1 MISRTTRAE
10 LPPDLAQKFDSLG
23 QSGLAA
29 IRERNFLEARVQ
41 FKYLYET
48 LLNGQPNGESYHKG
62 FPLHNWAI
70 ATLLARD
77 PQESLRLFILAFVE
91 DALSQEPS
99 KESDARDT
107 PAGQVVWLL
116 YKVDPKLLTTI
127 EQLSKNRKPDT
138 IPTDPQELL
147 DEALANTGLTLSKV
161 AQKTPKLAP
170 RDINNLESSWEKRV
184 FIGGN
189 YSSQFAFIQEIAL
202 EVSRWGFDPIIASEF
217 TMPTQLIH
225 HHTMMLLHNC
235 KLAIFDI
242 SAEAG
247 QLMEIER
254 LRDYELK
261 PLLVYSPNPARPEPR
276 VSSMLSTLMEQG
288 QYDVKP
294 YSNVEQ
300 LRDHVKAYLEPY
312 FERVEVPP
320 A

>member
-1 MISRTTRAE
+1 MRSRTKRVE

-29 IRERNFLEARVQ
+29 IRERNFLEARGS

-48 LLNGQPNGESYHKG
+48 LLNSQPNGESYHKG

-77 PQESLRLFILAFVE
+77 PQEALRLFILAFVE

-116 YKVDPKLLTTI
+116 YEVDPKLLIAI
-127 EQLSKNRKPDT
+127 EQLARRHKPDRLLS
-138 IPTDPQELL
+138 DPQELL
-147 DEALANTGLTLSKV
+147 DEVLEQTGLALNNV
-161 AQKTPKLAP
+161 AAKTIRLAP
-170 RDINNLESSWEKRV
+170 RDTNNLESSWERRV

-189 YSSQFAFIQEIAL
+189 YSTQFAIIQEMAM

-217 TMPTQLIH
+217 DMPKRLIH

-235 KLAIFDI
+235 KRAIFEI
-242 SAEAG
+242 SSQAG

-254 LRDYELK
+254 LRDYGIE
-261 PLLVYSPNPARPEPR
+261 PLLVYSPNPAHQGPR
-276 VSSMLSTLMEQG
+276 VSSMLDTLMQQG
-288 QYDVKP
+288 EYTVESYSDVQK
-294 YSNVEQ
+294 
-300 LRDHVKAYLEPY
+300 LREHVRAYLEPD
-312 FERVEVPP
+312 FERVKET